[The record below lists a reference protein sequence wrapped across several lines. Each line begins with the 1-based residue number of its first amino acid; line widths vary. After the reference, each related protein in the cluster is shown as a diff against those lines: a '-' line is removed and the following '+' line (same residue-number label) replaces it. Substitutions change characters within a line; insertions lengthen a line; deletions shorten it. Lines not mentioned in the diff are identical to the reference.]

1 MDMATQYRWQMSL
14 VGQLNLLPQK
24 SAYFFLFNHVC
35 TFKSLSISHPI
46 N

>member
-14 VGQLNLLPQK
+14 VEQLNLLPQK
-24 SAYFFLFNHVC
+24 PAYFFLLIHIC
-35 TFKSLSISHPI
+35 TFKSLSISQPI